1 MIGTKLG
8 AYEITEEIGKG
19 GMATV
24 YRAYQPNMDRH
35 VAVKVIS
42 SRMLSDEIMRERF
55 QREAKLIA
63 KLEHPHLLPIYD
75 FNGTH
80 APPYI
85 AMRFLEGGTLKQ
97 VMAVGKL
104 PYEEVLYTLRQIS
117 SALDYAHRQGVVHRD
132 LKPSNIMV
140 DKEGNSFVGD
150 FGIAHVSDANKE
162 LTGSGMVMGTPGY
175 MAPEQANAE
184 SEIDQRADVYSLGVI
199 IYEMLAGKPP
209 FDGVSP
215 ISILMSHLSD
225 PVPNILDD
233 NPDLP
238 KAVGSVLQIAL
249 AKDKEERYQTIG
261 ELVESLAKALDT
273 QTIDNPAKLRDMT
286 GSFASSQL
294 EALQEQASK
303 SKTPSDQQR
312 QMTALYMDVTDFAE
326 MLYEKEEP
334 DAARTIVDG
343 LWEQIEKA
351 AKKYGGVI
359 DARSGEGGMILWGR
373 EETQESDPEQAI
385 RAGLEMQTAIKEETD
400 ARFGESDEALPFKAG
415 ITTGPVLLTRDE
427 DTGTFN
433 ASGAT
438 MTLATRLKESAPP
451 GTVLLSHDTF
461 AHVRGVFALEEIP
474 PVRMRG
480 RKEPL
485 DVYVV
490 LSEMP
495 RAFRKETR
503 GIEGV
508 ETKMIGREPE
518 LKILQDALTLVME
531 DGETQVIT
539 VVGEAGVGKSRLLY
553 EFNNWIAL
561 HEQVF
566 WYFEARA
573 TQPSMLQPYS
583 LTRDLFSSRFAIA
596 DNDPLSVV
604 QEKFEGGIEGFL
616 GEGHQEK
623 AQLIG
628 QLVGFD
634 FSDSP
639 TVERALKDPESF
651 QKNALKHLGELFI
664 VAADEQPVTIR
675 VEDIHWAD
683 ERSLDLLNN
692 LAREN
697 TNIALFIINMARPEM
712 YDRRPS
718 WGEGQEFHARINLQP
733 LSRLDSRR
741 LVRELLKKTEEVPT
755 ELRDLI
761 IKRMEGNPFY
771 AEELVKVLIDDG
783 VIVKSEPNWTVD
795 MSKLTNVR
803 VPPTLTGVL
812 QARLARLPAGE
823 QFMLQRTSVVGRL
836 FWESAAAH
844 LSADDGI
851 TAGAVGDMLEDLRQ
865 REMIFKREESA
876 FEGTNEYIFRHAI
889 LRDVVYENIV
899 PRQRRKY
906 HKLVAEWLKEAGK
919 DRMDE
924 YRLLIAEHYE
934 AAGDTPLAAEQ
945 LLDAG
950 TTVGLLGSLDD
961 SISIFEKGLE
971 ILDEKKHAAERLPLQ
986 LQMGTTLAIK
996 GDYDGARAQFEPSLK
1011 TAKKLKDRESE
1022 ARSLSELGRIHG
1034 IWLGEHERGLKY
1046 LEEALPIVKELDDK
1060 TQLAFI
1066 LRQLGNIASHGDD
1079 LDAGEKYFNESLDLA
1094 REIDDDAQQ
1103 FQALNSLGN
1112 SSLARGEF
1120 DESLETLQESLEIA
1134 KKIGSRGGAAMV
1146 RSNIASNYLLM
1157 KDLKNAKKEAKES
1170 LALAIE
1176 VGNDWL
1182 KAGGM
1187 SLLGGVAIR
1196 EGELA
1201 EAKSLMKQALGIMW
1215 ATGNISDG
1223 LTILAEYS
1231 RVLALAIGYKEAFEL
1246 IGLVL
1251 AIPSLDKFTEIV
1263 ADDAIA
1269 DLKDNLSEKKRTTA
1283 MKRGEKM
1290 DLDVFVKGI
1299 LEE

>member
-24 YRAYQPNMDRH
+24 YRAYQPNMDRY

-42 SRMLSDEIMRERF
+42 ARMLSDEVMKERF

-63 KLEHPHLLPIYD
+63 KLEHPHLLPIFD

-97 VMAVGKL
+97 VMEVGKL
-104 PYEEVLYTLRQIS
+104 PKEEVLYTLRQIS

-150 FGIAHVSDANKE
+150 FGIAHVSGANKE

-209 FDGVSP
+209 FEGESP
-215 ISILMSHLSD
+215 ISIMMSHLSD
-225 PVPNILDD
+225 PVPNITDD

-238 KAVGSVLQIAL
+238 EAVNEVLQTAL
-249 AKDKEERYQTIG
+249 AKDKKDRYQTTG

-273 QTIDNPAKLRDMT
+273 ETIDNPAKLRDMT
-286 GSFASSQL
+286 GSFAASQL
-294 EALQEQASK
+294 AALQEQAK
-303 SKTPSDQQR
+303 KTKTPSDQQR
-312 QMTALYMDVTDFAE
+312 QMTALYIDVTDFAE
-326 MLYEKEEP
+326 MLYENEEP
-334 DAARTIVDG
+334 DAARTIVDA
-343 LWEQIEKA
+343 LWQEIEKVA
-351 AKKYGGVI
+351 EKYGGVI

-373 EETQESDPEQAI
+373 EETKESDPEQAI
-385 RAGLEMQTAIKEETD
+385 RAGLEMQAVITEVTI
-400 ARFGESDEALPFKAG
+400 ARFGESEEAPPFKAG
-415 ITTGPVLLTRDE
+415 ITTGPVLLTRDD
-427 DTGTFN
+427 DTGSFN

-461 AHVRGVFALEEIP
+461 AHVRGIFALEELP
-474 PVRMRG
+474 PVRLRG

-485 DVYVV
+485 GVYVV

-495 RAFRKETR
+495 RAVRKKSR

-531 DGETQVIT
+531 DQETQVIT

-553 EFNNWIAL
+553 EFNNWIDL
-561 HEQVF
+561 HEQRF

-583 LTRDLFSSRFAIA
+583 LTRDLFSSRFEIA
-596 DNDPLSVV
+596 DNDPLPVV
-604 QEKFEGGIEGFL
+604 REKFEKGIEGFL
-616 GEGHQEK
+616 GEGNKEK
-623 AQLIG
+623 AHLIG

-639 TVERALKDPESF
+639 TVEAVLKDPESF
-651 QKNALKHLGELFI
+651 QKLALKHLGELFI
-664 VAADEQPVTIR
+664 VAADTEPVTIR

-697 TNIALFIINMARPEM
+697 PNIALFIINMARPEM

-741 LVRELLKKTEEVPT
+741 LVRELLKKIDKVPT

-783 VIVKSEPNWTVD
+783 VIVKGEPNWTVD
-795 MSKLTNVR
+795 MSKLTKVR
-803 VPPTLTGVL
+803 VPPTLTGVV
-812 QARLARLPAGE
+812 QARLDRLPAGE
-823 QFMLQRTSVVGRL
+823 QFMLQRASVVGRL

-844 LSADDGI
+844 LSADDGL

-865 REMIFKREESA
+865 REMVFKREDSA

-889 LRDVVYENIV
+889 LRHVVYENIV

-906 HKLVAEWLKEAGK
+906 HKLVAEWLENAGE

-934 AAGDTPLAAEQ
+934 AAGDAPLAAKQ

-950 TTVGLLGSLDD
+950 TSIRLLGTVDE
-961 SISIFEKGLE
+961 SISVFEKGLAM
-971 ILDEKKHAAERLPLQ
+971 LDEKKHEAERLPI
-986 LQMGTTLAIK
+986 QMQIGAVLALK
-996 GDYDGARAQFEPSLK
+996 GDYVGARAQFEPGLT
-1011 TAKKLKDRESE
+1011 TARKLKDRESE
-1022 ARSLSELGRIHG
+1022 AKALSELG
-1034 IWLGEHERGLKY
+1034 
-1046 LEEALPIVKELDDK
+1046 
-1060 TQLAFI
+1060 
-1066 LRQLGNIASHGDD
+1066 
-1079 LDAGEKYFNESLDLA
+1079 
-1094 REIDDDAQQ
+1094 
-1103 FQALNSLGN
+1103 
-1112 SSLARGEF
+1112 
-1120 DESLETLQESLEIA
+1120 
-1134 KKIGSRGGAAMV
+1134 
-1146 RSNIASNYLLM
+1146 
-1157 KDLKNAKKEAKES
+1157 
-1170 LALAIE
+1170 
-1176 VGNDWL
+1176 
-1182 KAGGM
+1182 
-1187 SLLGGVAIR
+1187 
-1196 EGELA
+1196 
-1201 EAKSLMKQALGIMW
+1201 
-1215 ATGNISDG
+1215 
-1223 LTILAEYS
+1223 
-1231 RVLALAIGYKEAFEL
+1231 
-1246 IGLVL
+1246 
-1251 AIPSLDKFTEIV
+1251 
-1263 ADDAIA
+1263 
-1269 DLKDNLSEKKRTTA
+1269 
-1283 MKRGEKM
+1283 
-1290 DLDVFVKGI
+1290 
-1299 LEE
+1299 